1 MDAAGNFASGIESW
15 NDSSRPVKYLR
26 LDVGVE
32 TAHCVVNSR
41 AGITSPEG
49 ALIDAL
55 RQVNCSLA
63 KVLVFLVLHIDV
75 VIALDRLLQ
84 TVRIDAHLLRKFSD
98 RRNHAE

>member
-32 TAHCVVNSR
+32 TAHCVVNSH

-49 ALIDAL
+49 ALI
-55 RQVNCSLA
+55 
-63 KVLVFLVLHIDV
+63 
-75 VIALDRLLQ
+75 
-84 TVRIDAHLLRKFSD
+84 
-98 RRNHAE
+98 